1 MMVKSR
7 TFMTSHEREVG
18 VKASPILSLLGC
30 YGGSLHAIEMRLR
43 EIKQFLPDATEQSAD
58 DRIDAALKI
67 LTELLRE

>member
-1 MMVKSR
+1 MNPKSR
-7 TFMTSHEREVG
+7 SFITSQERESG
-18 VKASPILSLLGC
+18 MKFAPILPLLSA